1 MAKMQ
6 SSSAQL
12 VERCHVS
19 SALLLQVA
27 IFLFLLGGHIVLVWL
42 LPYFPTQDGPSHIYN
57 LSILKD
63 LRSGGA
69 VWGGM
74 YEQHFSLKPNLGFHI
89 IAYPLLFFFDPF
101 VVEKLFVSSYLVMLS
116 VSVPL
121 LLKMIGKPV
130 FPWSFFV
137 FPATLSYSLAMGF
150 YSYIIALPLVLLAA
164 GICWRLRKDS
174 CIRLC
179 LVATAFGSI
188 IYCFHL
194 IACAFFVMIVAI
206 QQVVSTNETF
216 PRRILR
222 TLLLLLPLGVLLISY
237 VLSGNSGAKIA
248 SAPFLQ
254 RLPMMVN
261 ELVMFASA
269 YFSKSQCINGLLLGA
284 TLPVLAIYSGKRT
297 LSESGKAFGFFSIA
311 LVLLYFIAPQSFG
324 GGAYF
329 HQRIPQLLL
338 LSLIPV
344 AAERGHFQGKRYLE
358 LLIIAIA
365 CICFVINL
373 LAYKERS
380 ELVQDYM
387 KLNNTHFTKNSI
399 IVSYKP
405 DAADRPPVDVLA
417 SAVSNYA
424 LKHTLLNAGN
434 YETQFSYF
442 PVRFLP
448 EFKKALPSPNT
459 INYSIEKIDFSVYPK
474 IEYLLSWGVEEKNL
488 LAEHFQPVASS
499 GRLAVWKRK

>member
-1 MAKMQ
+1 MARMK
-6 SSSAQL
+6 SSPAQL
-12 VERCHVS
+12 IERPQVS

-27 IFLFLLGGHIVLVWL
+27 LFILLLAGHIALVWL

-74 YEQHFSLKPNLGFHI
+74 YEQQLSLVPNLGFHI
-89 IAYPLLFFFDPF
+89 IAYPLLFLFDPL
-101 VVEKLFVSSYLVMLS
+101 VVERLFISIYIVMLS
-116 VSVPL
+116 VSVPF
-121 LLKMIGKPV
+121 LLKMIERPI

-150 YSYIIALPLVLLAA
+150 FSYIIALPLLLLAA
-164 GICWRLRKDS
+164 GVCWRLRKDS
-174 CIRLC
+174 LLKLC
-179 LVATAFGSI
+179 MVTTACGGI

-206 QQVVSTNETF
+206 QQVISIKETL
-216 PRRILR
+216 PRRVLR
-222 TLLLLLPLGVLLISY
+222 TLLLLLPLGVLLVSY
-237 VLSGNSGAKIA
+237 ILSGNSDAKIV

-269 YFSKSQCINGLLLGA
+269 YFSKEQCINGLLLGA
-284 TLPVLAIYSGKRT
+284 TLPVLAIYSSNKI
-297 LSESGKAFGFFSIA
+297 LSEPGKVFGFFSIA

-329 HQRIPQLLL
+329 HQRIPQILL

-344 AAERGHFQGKRYLE
+344 VAAREPFQGKRALE
-358 LLIIAIA
+358 FFVIGIA

-373 LAYKERS
+373 QAYKERS
-380 ELVQDYM
+380 ELIKEYM
-387 KLNNTHFTKNSI
+387 ELNNTHFIKNSI
-399 IVSYKP
+399 IMSYKS
-405 DAADRPPVDVLA
+405 DAANSPPVDVLVHA
-417 SAVSNYA
+417 ISNYA
-424 LKHTLLNAGN
+424 LKHALLNAGN
-434 YETQFSYF
+434 YETQFPYF
-442 PVRFLP
+442 PVKLLP
-448 EFKKALPSPNT
+448 EFKKSLPSPDAVNFLT
-459 INYSIEKIDFSVYPK
+459 EKIDFSVYPK
-474 IEYLLSWGVEEKNL
+474 IDYLLAWDIKNDGL
-488 LAEHFQPVASS
+488 LAQYFNPVSSS
-499 GRLAVWKRK
+499 GKLVVWKRN